1 MRKIIPAF
9 FALLC
14 SILVP
19 AQSDQKVLELRDISG
34 RALKLS
40 DYKGKVVLL
49 NFWATWC
56 PPCRKEVPDL
66 IKLQREYRQAGLQ
79 VIGVT
84 YPPETLSEV
93 RGFAERSKANY
104 PFALGSKSTKLLF
117 TSSEVLPITVV
128 FDRTGKMREVI
139 EGMLLPEEFDEK
151 IKPLLSIKAIKN

>member
-9 FALLC
+9 FVLLC
-14 SILVP
+14 SIPVP

-66 IKLQREYRQAGLQ
+66 IRLQREYRHAGLQ

-84 YPPETLSEV
+84 YPPETRYEV
-93 RGFAERSKANY
+93 RRFAKRSNANY
-104 PFALGSKSTKLLF
+104 PLALGSKSTKLLF

-151 IKPLLSIKAIKN
+151 IKPLLSIKEFKN